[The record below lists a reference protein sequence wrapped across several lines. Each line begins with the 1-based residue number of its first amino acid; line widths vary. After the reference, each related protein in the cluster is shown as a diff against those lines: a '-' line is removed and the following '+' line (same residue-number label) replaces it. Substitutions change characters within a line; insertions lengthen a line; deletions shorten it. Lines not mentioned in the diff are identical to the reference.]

1 MVTTR
6 RLAVVSAERVALA
19 VGAARVRRS
28 EFGIENRRPA
38 TLVIVT
44 EPASDMPQVLVGRP
58 G

>member
-1 MVTTR
+1 
-6 RLAVVSAERVALA
+6 VVSAERVALA
-19 VGAARVRRS
+19 VGAVRVRRS